1 MPEKTD
7 LEILAELGVEPVR
20 KTKTATTPRE
30 SRIIAGFEDIQK
42 FVDEHGHPPRHG
54 EGLDIFERLYAVR
67 LDRLRQQPDCVA
79 LLKDI
84 DRQSLI
90 AESDLEQLD
99 VEGLDDA
106 ELLAELGVSADGDSG
121 ITTLRHVRSRG
132 EIRVAEEI
140 ADRRKCEDF
149 ADFEPIFAAM
159 KADIA
164 SGVRQTR
171 RFERKS
177 EIEQGRF
184 FIVGGLTAYVA
195 EAGEESTNASGNRD
209 RRLRVIFDNGTESNL
224 LARSLQKALTQD
236 QAGRRITE
244 PNAGPLFDQEIN
256 AEGDE
261 TGTIYVLRSLSD
273 HPQIAKGRDVI
284 HKIGVTGGEVER
296 RFGNAQKEPTFLMA
310 PVELAASFRLIDVN
324 RTALEH
330 LLHRFFAPAR
340 LDITIRDRFGEPIKP
355 REWFVVPLPAIRDA
369 VAKIQDGTLHR
380 YEYRP
385 EQAGLVPRGGSN

>member
-1 MPEKTD
+1 MPEKSD

-30 SRIIAGFEDIQK
+30 ARIIAGFEDIQK
-42 FVDEHGHPPRHG
+42 FVEEHGHPPRHG

-84 DRQSLI
+84 DHQGLLAASG
-90 AESDLEQLD
+90 LEQVD
-99 VEGLDDA
+99 VEDLDDA
-106 ELLAELGVSADGDSG
+106 ELLAELGVSANGDRE
-121 ITTLRHVRSRG
+121 ITTLRHVRSRD

-149 ADFEPIFAAM
+149 EDFETIFAAV

-177 EIEQGRF
+177 EIEPGRF
-184 FIVGGLTAYVA
+184 FVVGGLTAYVA
-195 EAGEESTNASGNRD
+195 EAGEEFTNESGNRD
-209 RRLRVIFDNGTESNL
+209 KRLRVIFDNGTESNL

-236 QAGRRITE
+236 SAGRRITE

-273 HPQIAKGRDVI
+273 HPQIAKSRDVI

-340 LDITIRDRFGEPIKP
+340 LDIVIRDPLRGPIKP

-369 VAKIQDGTLHR
+369 VAKIQDGTLHH

-385 EQAGLVPRGGSN
+385 EQAALVPRGGGN